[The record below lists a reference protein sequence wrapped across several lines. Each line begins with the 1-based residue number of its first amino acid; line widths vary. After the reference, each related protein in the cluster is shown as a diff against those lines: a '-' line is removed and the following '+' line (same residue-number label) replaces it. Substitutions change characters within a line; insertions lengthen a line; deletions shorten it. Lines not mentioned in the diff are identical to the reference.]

1 VFDGQDYVKVK
12 PPGQVLRSFST
23 ARPTLAM
30 PLARAAE

>member
-1 VFDGQDYVKVK
+1 VK

>member
-1 VFDGQDYVKVK
+1 VKVK